1 MNVFL
6 IGYRCTGKTT
16 VAKILAEKLGW
27 SWCDADP
34 ILEERAGKTIRQIF
48 ADEGEAGF
56 RTRETDTLR
65 ELARRERHV
74 IATGGG
80 VVLRPENREIL
91 GTGKIVWLEA
101 EPSVLWKRMQEDLTT
116 KERRPN
122 LSQGGLAEIEDLV
135 RVRTPLYRE
144 TSHFSVNTAN
154 LSPEQVADAI
164 RHWLNSGAVTSGGV

>member
-34 ILEERAGKTIRQIF
+34 VLEERAGKTIRQIF
-48 ADEGEAGF
+48 ADEGESGF
-56 RTRETDTLR
+56 RDRETQTLR
-65 ELARRERHV
+65 ELAGRERHV

-80 VVLRPENREIL
+80 VILRPENREL
-91 GTGKIVWLEA
+91 LRTGKVVWLDA
-101 EPSVLWKRMQEDLTT
+101 EPAVLWKRMQEDVTT
-116 KERRPN
+116 AERRPN

-164 RHWLNSGAVTSGGV
+164 RHWLNSGASTSGGA